1 MYRKKDLLYMRRGLI
16 ITLTIIGMV
25 LIFSVKPV
33 LAHANLLRSDPPANA
48 ALDTSPIIIRLWFTE
63 PLEPDFSR
71 FTVRDSSGTVVAT
84 PPSQV
89 DPADHTQLVMRPS
102 TLPDGLYTVSWR
114 VLSTDGHST
123 EGSFS
128 FGIGVAVTSEAA
140 LPSVDESIPPDSAFI
155 RWFNLLSMSLSV
167 GSIGFLLF
175 VWKPAVPQ
183 GQEDIERRMNW
194 TLGFGWVFLGLTGIL
209 MLLLQVSTAVG
220 ITVLEAT
227 THPALSTVLSSSR
240 YGQIWQARLILWLGL
255 GGVCWFARSERWLY
269 WVALVLGVQLLLTN
283 SLYNHASAVQQ
294 NTAAAVAGDWL
305 HLTATALWFGGLIQF
320 FVVIGTV
327 KRYFADTTGT
337 LSSLVGHFS
346 NFARVTV
353 VMIIISGF
361 YAAWLQVGSIEA
373 LFTTIYGRSLLIKL
387 VLIVPLLGISA
398 VNLFFTQR
406 GLQRGQNIWTNRLR
420 GLVGAEITLLLAII
434 AVVGVMTAIAP
445 ARTVVAVRNAE
456 MLEPDVQPFFQMQ
469 IADTLMAHLEITPG
483 YVGEN
488 TFTVTLYDSEGNP
501 LSDAS
506 LIRLRFDHTEQTLG
520 QSELRPEL
528 APDGTYTVTG
538 SNLSIPGT
546 WRVRMTVQ
554 RPNEFDTLLDFE
566 PNIPA
571 SPPPPIPVID
581 TAIPAASQLTALL
594 AGGFAL
600 LIVSGFFIGQH
611 GIRPLN
617 GSNITALTG
626 IFVGIIFLASA
637 AGVVGTVPD
646 EEGEFAVRNAW
657 TLPLGMGMTGGV
669 YLTLENGT
677 NQDERLIGA
686 FTDAAESV
694 EIHQTQI
701 EENIARMRPMTALD
715 IPAGESLAIAPGQY
729 HLMLVNL
736 QRDLSVGETIAVTLH
751 FESGIRLTVEV
762 PVQYEAGQ

>member
-1 MYRKKDLLYMRRGLI
+1 MRRELML
-16 ITLTIIGMV
+16 TLTIIGTL
-25 LIFSVKPV
+25 LILGINPV

-48 ALDTSPIIIRLWFTE
+48 TLDTSPIIIRLWFTE
-63 PLEPDFSR
+63 PLESNFSR
-71 FTVRDSSGTVVAT
+71 FTLRDSSGTVVTT

-89 DPADHTQLVMRPS
+89 DPADHTLIVMRPR

-128 FGIGVAVTSEAA
+128 FGIGVAVTAEAV
-140 LPSVDESIPPDSAFI
+140 LPSIDESVPPDSAFI
-155 RWFNLLSMSLSV
+155 RWINLLSLSLSV

-183 GQEDIERRMNW
+183 GQLETERRMSQMIG
-194 TLGFGWVFLGLTGIL
+194 LGWMLLGLTGIF
-209 MLLLQVSTAVG
+209 MLLLQVSTAAGVS
-220 ITVLEAT
+220 VLDAV

-240 YGQIWQARLILWLGL
+240 YGQIWQARLVLWLGL

-283 SLYNHASAVQQ
+283 SLYSHASAVQQ

-305 HLTATALWFGGLIQF
+305 HLMATALWFGGLIQF
-320 FVVIGTV
+320 FVVIGSV
-327 KRYFADTTGT
+327 RRYFADTTGT
-337 LSSLVGHFS
+337 LSSLVGYFS

-353 VMIIISGF
+353 VMIIISGC

-373 LFTTIYGRSLLIKL
+373 LFTTTYGKSLLLKL
-387 VLIVPLLGISA
+387 ILVMPLLGISA

-434 AVVGVMTAIAP
+434 AAVGVMTAIAP
-445 ARTVVAVRNAE
+445 ARTVMAVRNVE
-456 MLEPDVQPFFQMQ
+456 MREPTVQPFFQMQ

-506 LIRLRFDHTEQTLG
+506 LIRLRFDHTEQALG

-528 APDGTYTVTG
+528 APGGTYTVTG
-538 SNLSIPGT
+538 SNLSIPGI
-546 WRVRMTVQ
+546 WRIRMTVQ

-566 PNIPA
+566 SNILG
-571 SPPPPIPVID
+571 SPPPPIPMID
-581 TAIPAASQLTALL
+581 STIPAANQLTALL

-600 LIVSGFFIGQH
+600 LIVSGFFIGQQ
-611 GIRPLN
+611 GVRPLN
-617 GSNITALTG
+617 GSNITALIG

-637 AGVVGTVPD
+637 AGAIGTAPD
-646 EEGEFAVRNAW
+646 EQGELSVRNAW
-657 TLPLGMGMTGGV
+657 TLPLGPGMTGGV
-669 YLTLENGT
+669 YLTIENGT
-677 NQDERLIGA
+677 NQDERLVGA

-694 EIHQTQI
+694 EMHQTQI
-701 EENIARMRPMTALD
+701 ENNIARMRPLTSLD
-715 IPAGESLAIAPGQY
+715 VPADGSLAIAPGQY

-736 QRDLSVGETIAVTLH
+736 QRDLSIGETIAVTLH